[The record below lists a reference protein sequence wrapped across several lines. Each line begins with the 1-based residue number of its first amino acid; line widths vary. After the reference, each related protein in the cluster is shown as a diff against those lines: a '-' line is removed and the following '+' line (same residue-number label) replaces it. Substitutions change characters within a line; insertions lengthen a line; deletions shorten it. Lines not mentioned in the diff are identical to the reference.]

1 MNNILQLLGK
11 ILFNFFV
18 VITEHERPP
27 RFMVID
33 QPGNHQYFGNARE
46 AGTTHS
52 SISRSI
58 DLSCSKHAKRQTALD
73 DGHKPS
79 DCDTLMASG
88 KIYRE
93 RYRTNFDVLRRVL
106 A

>member
-1 MNNILQLLGK
+1 MK
-11 ILFNFFV
+11 D
-18 VITEHERPP
+18 R

-33 QPGNHQYFGNARE
+33 QPGNHQYFGNARQSWDHPFLDFE
-46 AGTTHS
+46 
-52 SISRSI
+52 IDRSF
-58 DLSCSKHAKRQTALD
+58 SKHAKRQTALD

>member
-1 MNNILQLLGK
+1 
-11 ILFNFFV
+11 
-18 VITEHERPP
+18 
-27 RFMVID
+27 MVID
-33 QPGNHQYFGNARE
+33 QPGNHQYFGNGE
-46 AGTTHS
+46 GSWDHPFS

-58 DLSCSKHAKRQTALD
+58 DLSCSKHAERLTALD
-73 DGHKPS
+73 NDHKPS

-93 RYRTNFDVLRRVL
+93 RYRTNFDVLRCVL